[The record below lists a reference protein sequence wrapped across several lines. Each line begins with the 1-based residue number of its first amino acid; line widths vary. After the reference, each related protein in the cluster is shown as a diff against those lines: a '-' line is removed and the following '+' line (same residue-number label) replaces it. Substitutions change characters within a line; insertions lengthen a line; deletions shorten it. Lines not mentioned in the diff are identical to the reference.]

1 MADGRDSQ
9 RTFQGA
15 GWIVG
20 IYEPKWLKLKAS
32 LIITFLLLDSK
43 YGDQLLFI
51 LFENRIGG
59 DEVSL
64 QAEGLWVD

>member
-9 RTFQGA
+9 STFRGV

-20 IYEPKWLKLKAS
+20 IYEPKWFNLKAS
-32 LIITFLLLDSK
+32 LIITFLPLDSK

-51 LFENRIGG
+51 LFENRMGG
-59 DEVSL
+59 DEVRL
-64 QAEGLWVD
+64 QAEGP